1 MAQTLKL
8 YLLECTESGYD
19 TFSEI
24 IVTAYSEEE
33 AKLINPYG
41 NIYPKGCPV
50 FGCGSTSWTHS
61 NDLSKI
67 KSQYIG
73 VASPNLKPNTVILT
87 SFHAG

>member
-1 MAQTLKL
+1 MEPILKL
-8 YLLECTESGYD
+8 YLLEGTALGYD
-19 TFSEI
+19 TYSEI

-50 FGCGSTSWTHS
+50 FGWGSTSWTHS
-61 NDLSKI
+61 NDPSKI

-73 VASPNLKPNTVILT
+73 EASPNLKPNTVILT
-87 SFHAG
+87 SFNAG